1 MAKIGRVR
9 RPRFTRKH
17 KKIGKRVAGG
27 SRCGRVGVGGGVGGK
42 KSNKSNRTAKKR
54 MGGWIEDKT
63 QFTGFSGINMIYD
76 NDTTKPRYDKE
87 CAICL
92 VEFNRGDEI
101 TELKCNHLFH
111 TVCITRWITTPQING
126 KNKNCPICITN
137 LEPIKLKP
145 VGTPRTT
152 LTRITDPIYYFLF
165 MYKNGKPYYYNSQNY
180 DEFMKS
186 QKGLPYAKT
195 ENPFGYIQTK
205 DPKQQ
210 WGFKLLDIRN
220 ETVNE
225 INKTIGRN
233 DYEILHN
240 AKSDIVDTLMKTE
253 FDFTPT
259 YQYANYSQYKEF
271 VFIKMYPPIEPS
283 LLNIK
288 YNIPS
293 LEGYQFEIVPILYDL
308 LQ

>member
-17 KKIGKRVAGG
+17 KKIGKRG
-27 SRCGRVGVGGGVGGK
+27 GVGGGGRGK
-42 KSNKSNRTAKKR
+42 KSNRKNRTAKKR
-54 MGGWIEDKT
+54 MGGWIDDET
-63 QFTGFSGINMIYD
+63 QFTNGHFSGINMIYD
-76 NDTTKPRYDKE
+76 NDTTKPKYDADR
-87 CAICL
+87 CVICL
-92 VEFNRGDEI
+92 VEFKQGDEI
-101 TELKCNHLFH
+101 TELKCNHIFH
-111 TVCITRWITTPQING
+111 TDCIARWITTPQTNK
-126 KNKNCPICITN
+126 KNKNCPFCNTN
-137 LEPIKLKP
+137 LEPIKIKP
-145 VGTPRTT
+145 
-152 LTRITDPIYYFLF
+152 IKPIYYFLF
-165 MYKNGKPYYYNSQNY
+165 MYKNGQPYYYNSQNY
-180 DEFMKS
+180 GEFMKS
-186 QKGLPYAKT
+186 QKGRAYAKT

-240 AKSDIVDTLMKTE
+240 AKSDIVDTLIKNE
-253 FDFTPT
+253 FNFTPT
-259 YQYANYSQYKEF
+259 YQYIPDEQNNNVVYSQYKEF